1 MEKEE
6 QKLRKELR
14 ETETQLGLLNQKKEQ
29 IEFRI
34 AIIR

>member
-14 ETETQLGLLNQKKEQ
+14 EVETQLDLLNQKKEQ
-29 IEFRI
+29 IEFRL
-34 AIIR
+34 AMIR